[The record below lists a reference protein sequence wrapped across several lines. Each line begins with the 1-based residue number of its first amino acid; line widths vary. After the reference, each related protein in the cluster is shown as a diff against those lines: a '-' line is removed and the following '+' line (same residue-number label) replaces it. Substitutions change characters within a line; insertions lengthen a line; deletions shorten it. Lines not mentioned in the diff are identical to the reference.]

1 MPLPSATPVPQI
13 RPISDLRTDLNSVC
27 DQAQESQQ
35 PIYMTKNGKSKLVVF
50 DSDAYENQQM
60 HERYVAKLRE
70 AEIEARYRTETFSQ
84 DAVDETMERI
94 FAHWGV

>member
-1 MPLPSATPVPQI
+1 MSLSAAVPIPLI

-35 PIYMTKNGKSKLVVF
+35 PIYMTKNGKAKLVVF
-50 DSDAYENQQM
+50 DSDAYEKQQM

-70 AEIEARYRTETFSQ
+70 AEIEARYRSETFSQ
-84 DAVDETMERI
+84 DVVNETIERI